1 MVKRGNLI
9 GKVNSRLQ
17 ELHFVSPD
25 VMMNLVHI
33 YATAFYGSS
42 LWELYS
48 PEVTRIFSTWNVT
61 VRNIF
66 GLLRTTH
73 RYFIEG
79 VTGSPH
85 PKTMIYSRFVKFLEG
100 VSSSTNVYVRQLGN
114 LVRNDRQTRVGRTV
128 TRLAADCK
136 TERSSLT
143 YNIVKNIQY
152 MTPSEDNMWR
162 LPLLEELLS
171 IRCDEK
177 EVVGFDAKAIDA
189 IIDDICT
196 M

>member
-1 MVKRGNLI
+1 MKRDCVVKRGKLI

-85 PKTMIYSRFVKFLEG
+85 P
-100 VSSSTNVYVRQLGN
+100 
-114 LVRNDRQTRVGRTV
+114 
-128 TRLAADCK
+128 
-136 TERSSLT
+136 
-143 YNIVKNIQY
+143 
-152 MTPSEDNMWR
+152 
-162 LPLLEELLS
+162 
-171 IRCDEK
+171 
-177 EVVGFDAKAIDA
+177 
-189 IIDDICT
+189 
-196 M
+196 